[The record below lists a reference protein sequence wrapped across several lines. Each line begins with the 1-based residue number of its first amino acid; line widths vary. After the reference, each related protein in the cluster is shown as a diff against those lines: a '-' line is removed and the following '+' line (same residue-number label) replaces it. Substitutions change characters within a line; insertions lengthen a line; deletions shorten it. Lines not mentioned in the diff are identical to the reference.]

1 MGRFPP
7 DISSDIAADIALKT
21 LFNNFIVS
29 SALLARARSRD
40 GVEDRLQD
48 YLLMRRHV
56 AAFDD
61 ALPAQLPSL
70 VEQARADML
79 SKLAALLAF
88 DFEAALALKA
98 WDDLCPIVRKA
109 AASCGEG
116 RQSAAIALQAM
127 ADCLL
132 RSPGSGSDPPAQTV
146 YSALRAIIDALWDL
160 DPALDAARLS
170 RYMRCLFQATL
181 PLDDGLAL
189 GLAGEYVTLL
199 DEAGRKNIPTPP
211 EETEWLAAT
220 AFNHAV
226 DCYFARR
233 DGACREWAARA
244 FELAHLVPGDEGR
257 LEAVLHE
264 RFLRLRFDVQQ

>member
-1 MGRFPP
+1 MSRFPP

-40 GVEDRLQD
+40 TVEDRLQD
-48 YLLMRRHV
+48 YLLLRRHV
-56 AAFDD
+56 AAFDA

-109 AASCGEG
+109 ASSCE
-116 RQSAAIALQAM
+116 RQPSAAIALQAM

-132 RSPGSGSDPPAQTV
+132 RSSGSSDPPAQTV
-146 YSALRAIIDALWDL
+146 YSALRAIIDALWAL
-160 DPALDAARLS
+160 DRSLDAAKLA

-189 GLAGEYVTLL
+189 ALAGEYVALL
-199 DEAGRKNIPTPP
+199 DEAGRKDVATLP

-233 DGACREWAARA
+233 DGACKEWAARA

-264 RFLRLRFDVQQ
+264 RFSRLRFDVQQ